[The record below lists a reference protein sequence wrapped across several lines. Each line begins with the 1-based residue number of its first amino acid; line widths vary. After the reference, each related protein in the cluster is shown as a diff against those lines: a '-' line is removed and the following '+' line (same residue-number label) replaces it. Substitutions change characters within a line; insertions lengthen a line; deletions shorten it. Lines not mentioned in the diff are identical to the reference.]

1 VADDNKDKRVQNE
14 KEITSQQK
22 QQNQQASEQ
31 SRYSQEASAAAASR
45 VEFARSLT
53 EELKDQMN
61 IRRGL
66 NETEKSALSLAR
78 QLQSSVA
85 QNNVELGNSQ
95 MIGKQIE
102 KDEKLLASIQTE
114 RLIALKGLSQDQIDL
129 SREIAQRQQDIYDIQ
144 EDIFK
149 LEELYNKATGEGK
162 KDLKVKLF
170 NLKNSL
176 KTQEGINNSLITQ
189 ATSSGTL
196 SKQEIDRVATLDLM
210 YQNQEKNLK
219 AKREEEGIQKSINDK
234 MGVTGALV
242 EGVGGIM
249 QRLGMRS
256 GIFNDAM
263 GEAKDKMF
271 EMAEASTRET
281 AVLNENNKV
290 VKGIAKNYGKISIM
304 LAGASKLSKGFAK
317 ALFDP
322 LTVILKIADAFFKV
336 DRAAT
341 DLQQLTGQNSTALAG
356 FNSRLATSTDVLEVM
371 ADLTKQTGMNA
382 QNIFSPEVLAGAAE
396 LKNTLGLA
404 GDEAG
409 GLAMIAQTTGGNID
423 DVTASIVDTTSA
435 FNDANRSAVSQG
447 QILRDVAKASDGIKA
462 SLGGNPKAIAKAAS
476 AARRLGMELSQV
488 DSIASSLMDFESSIE
503 AELEAQLLTGKNIN
517 MAKARELALNN
528 DLAGLGKELFKN
540 SASLAEFGKMNR
552 IQQEAQAK
560 ALGMTRDQL
569 GKIAYQ
575 RALETNMTKEQAAA
589 AAGVRLEDMERMAV
603 QDKLAKA
610 ADKLAQA
617 FAPMLDIL
625 IPIADVIGGI
635 IAPIAGIVGAVFK
648 GVEYLQEM
656 FKSWLGIKGEVF
668 AITDETSTFGKILN
682 GIGNSFAGILG
693 ALPKLAAGIGL
704 LAGSNAIKNL
714 LTGKGLKFDLFDKI
728 KEKALG
734 AKDKITEVG
743 DSATEKL
750 TKTTTDKVKQTDKPG
765 GKGSS
770 GLQGLAKGLKSM
782 GAKGVLKGIGNLA
795 LSVVPLTLM
804 VVAVPALI
812 GLAAFGVAAG
822 IGLTGLGKGL
832 QAFGKAM
839 KALGPAGLGYAA
851 AGLAILTVSLIGIG
865 YALKLAAPAFE
876 AIGLAIKSA
885 FEGIGSI
892 ITAAAE
898 GIASILREVTL
909 EKAVALIAVGGAFAA
924 LGLGLASL
932 GASLI
937 FGVAGIGVLAGI
949 AAMAD
954 PLSIVGTSL
963 TAIAAGLAAM
973 QVALDK
979 LDTEKLEE
987 IKNLVASTSSAA
999 PIAAATGAITSL
1011 VNGMTGGGEGDSNSE
1026 LLAEIKALRAAVEAG
1041 GDVFIDGNKAGSLIS
1056 MAAFPKHG

>member
-1 VADDNKDKRVQNE
+1 MADDNKDKRVQNE
-14 KEITSQQK
+14 KEITSQMK

-31 SRYSQEASAAAASR
+31 SNFSRQESDAAASR
-45 VEFARSLT
+45 AEFARSLT

-61 IRRGL
+61 IRRGM
-66 NETEKSALSLAR
+66 NETDKATLSLAR

-95 MIGKQIE
+95 AIGKQIE
-102 KDEKLLASIQTE
+102 KDQKLLASITSE
-114 RLIALKGLSQDQIDL
+114 KALATRNLNQDQIDL
-129 SREIAQRQQDIYDIQ
+129 ASKIAEEEQAKADIIDDLYKKQQLLGSLTGKAQ
-144 EDIFK
+144 EDLLEDIINQEKK
-149 LEELYNKATGEGK
+149 LETLDAQLQNKVSQLKETG
-162 KDLKVKLF
+162 DLTK
-170 NLKNSL
+170 
-176 KTQEGINNSLITQ
+176 
-189 ATSSGTL
+189 A
-196 SKQEIDRVATLDLM
+196 EIDRVAVLTLM
-210 YQNQEKNLK
+210 EKNQEKNLK
-219 AKREEEGIQKSINDK
+219 KKKEEVAIQKDINDK

-263 GEAKDKMF
+263 AEAKDTMF
-271 EMAEASTRET
+271 EMAEKSTRVVET
-281 AVLNENNKV
+281 LNEQNQV
-290 VKGIAKNYGKISIM
+290 VKGTEESFGKVSIM
-304 LAGASKLSKGFAK
+304 LAGAGKLAKGFGK

-322 LTVILKIADAFFKV
+322 LTIILKIVDAFFKV
-336 DRAAT
+336 DESST
-341 DLQQLTGQNSTALAG
+341 KLQQLTGQNSTALAG
-356 FNSRLATSTDVLEVM
+356 FNSRLASSVDVLEVM

-382 QNIFSPEVLAGAAE
+382 QNIFSREVLAGAAE

-409 GLAMIAQTTGGNID
+409 GLAMIAQTTGRSID

-435 FNDANRSAVSQG
+435 FNSANRSAISQG
-447 QILRDVAKASDGIKA
+447 QIIRDVAKASDGVKA
-462 SLGGNPKAIAKAAS
+462 SLGGNDVAIAKAAT

-517 MAKARELALNN
+517 MSKARELALNN

-589 AAGVRLEDMERMAV
+589 AAGVKLEDMERMAV

-625 IPIADVIGGI
+625 VPIADLIGGLLSPIAAIVGGVFQLVDAVQKWFGELTGVSEWSSNFGESMGVVGDVLDNIVNSFGSI
-635 IAPIAGIVGAVFK
+635 IA
-648 GVEYLQEM
+648 
-656 FKSWLGIKGEVF
+656 
-668 AITDETSTFGKILN
+668 
-682 GIGNSFAGILG
+682 
-693 ALPKLAAGIGL
+693 ALPKLIAGMAL
-704 LAGSNAIKNL
+704 LTGGNAIKNL

-734 AKDKITEVG
+734 AKDKISEVG

-750 TKTTTDKVKQTDKPG
+750 TKTTQKNVKQTDKPG
-765 GKGSS
+765 AKSEG
-770 GLQGLAKGLKSM
+770 GLQGLAKGLKAM
-782 GAKGVLKGIGNLA
+782 GAKGVLKGIGNLV
-795 LSVVPLTLM
+795 LSVIPLTLM
-804 VVAVPALI
+804 VAAVPALI
-812 GLAAFGVAAG
+812 GLSVFGVGAG

-832 QAFGKAM
+832 QAFGNAM

-851 AGLAILTVSLIGIG
+851 AGLVLLTGALIGIG
-865 YALKLAAPAFE
+865 FALKLAAPAFE

-909 EKAVALIAVGGAFAA
+909 EKAVALVAVGGGFAA

-987 IKNLVASTSSAA
+987 IKSLVSSTASSA
-999 PIAAATGAITSL
+999 PMAAATGAITSL
-1011 VNGMTGGGEGDSNSE
+1011 VNGITGGGEDSSNASLEAKLDE
-1026 LLAEIKALRAAVEAG
+1026 LISVVKQG
-1041 GDVFIDGNKAGSLIS
+1041 GNINMDGNKVGQYIMLSANKSV
-1056 MAAFPKHG
+1056 

>member
-1 VADDNKDKRVQNE
+1 MADDNQDKKLQNE
-14 KEITSQQK
+14 KEITSQKK
-22 QQNQQASEQ
+22 QQTQQASEQ
-31 SRYSQEASAAAASR
+31 SDFSRKESEAAASR
-45 VEFARSLT
+45 AEFARSLT

-61 IRRGL
+61 IRRGM
-66 NETEKSALSLAR
+66 NETDKATLSLAR

-95 MIGKQIE
+95 AIGKQIE
-102 KDEKLLASIQTE
+102 KDQKLLASITSE
-114 RLIALKGLSQDQIDL
+114 KALATRLLSKDQINL
-129 SREIAQRQQDIYDIQ
+129 ASEIAEAEQEKADILDEIYRKTQLAETLIGKAKDDLV
-144 EDIFK
+144 EDILNQEIK
-149 LEELYNKATGEGK
+149 LESLDAQLQTKVKDLTATGK
-162 KDLKVKLF
+162 
-170 NLKNSL
+170 
-176 KTQEGINNSLITQ
+176 ITK
-189 ATSSGTL
+189 A
-196 SKQEIDRVATLDLM
+196 EIDRVAVLTLM
-210 YQNQEKNLK
+210 EQNQEKNLK
-219 AKREEEGIQKSINDK
+219 KKKEEVAIQKDINDK

-263 GEAKDKMF
+263 AEAKDTMF
-271 EMAEASTRET
+271 EMAEKSTRVVET
-281 AVLNENNKV
+281 LNEQNEV
-290 VKGIAKNYGKISIM
+290 VKGTEENFGKVSIM
-304 LAGASKLSKGFAK
+304 LAGAGKLAKGFGK

-322 LTVILKIADAFFKV
+322 LTIILKIVDAFFKV
-336 DRAAT
+336 DESST
-341 DLQQLTGQNSTALAG
+341 KLQQLTGQNSTALAG
-356 FNSRLATSTDVLEVM
+356 FNSRLASSVDVLEVM

-382 QNIFSPEVLAGAAE
+382 QNIFSREVLAGAAE

-409 GLAMIAQTTGGNID
+409 GLAMIAQTTSGNID

-435 FNDANRSAVSQG
+435 FNSANRSAVSQG

-462 SLGGNPKAIAKAAS
+462 SLGGNPVAIAKAAS

-517 MAKARELALNN
+517 MSKARELALNN

-589 AAGVRLEDMERMAV
+589 AAGVKLEDMERMAV

-625 IPIADVIGGI
+625 VPIADVIGGI
-635 IAPIAGIVGAVFK
+635 LAPIAGVVGAVFK
-648 GVEYLQEM
+648 GIEYLQEM
-656 FKSWLGIKGEVF
+656 FKSWVGIKGEVF
-668 AITDETSTFGKILN
+668 TITDETSAFGKILK
-682 GIGNSFAGILG
+682 GIGNSFASILG

-734 AKDKITEVG
+734 AKDKIAEVG

-750 TKTTTDKVKQTDKPG
+750 TKTTQNKVKQTDKPG
-765 GKGSS
+765 AKSGG

-795 LSVVPLTLM
+795 LSVIPLTLM
-804 VVAVPALI
+804 VAAVPALM
-812 GLAAFGVAAG
+812 GLAAFGAAAG

-832 QAFGKAM
+832 QAFGNAM
-839 KALGPAGLGYAA
+839 KALGPQGLGYAA
-851 AGLAILTVSLIGIG
+851 LGLAALTVSLIGVG
-865 YALKLAAPAFE
+865 FALKLAAPAFE

-898 GIASILREVTL
+898 GIASILREVSL
-909 EKAVALIAVGGAFAA
+909 EKAVALVAVGGAIAA

-937 FGVAGIGVLAGI
+937 LGAAGIGVLAGI

-987 IKNLVASTSSAA
+987 IKSLVSSTASSA
-999 PIAAATGAITSL
+999 PMAAATGAITSL
-1011 VNGMTGGGEGDSNSE
+1011 VNGITGGGEDSSNASLEAKLDE
-1026 LLAEIKALRAAVEAG
+1026 LISVVKQG
-1041 GDVFIDGNKAGSLIS
+1041 GNINMDGNKVGQYIMLSANKSV
-1056 MAAFPKHG
+1056 